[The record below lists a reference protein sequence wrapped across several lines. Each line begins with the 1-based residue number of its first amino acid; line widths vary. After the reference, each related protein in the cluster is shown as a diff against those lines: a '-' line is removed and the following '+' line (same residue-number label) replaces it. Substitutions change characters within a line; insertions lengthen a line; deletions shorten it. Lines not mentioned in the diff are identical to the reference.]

1 MISAL
6 RTVWRL
12 VDTPIFSKIFL
23 SANSHPRRDRNK
35 TVDRIGLPRKDPQKE
50 CVAAVDIG
58 ESTIAVCLIGEDGR
72 MFFTAECTTL
82 AERGYRSGLYRI
94 CKMLRE
100 IACVAGIKIS
110 CIDIRCIGRVN
121 PFTGTF
127 GDVEFTA
134 WRGTNLVENLLRRFR
149 VPVDFKMTHTPQPS
163 ASRGAAHKKK
173 RRD

>member
-12 VDTPIFSKIFL
+12 VDTPIFSKIF
-23 SANSHPRRDRNK
+23 SNANSHARRDRNK
-35 TVDRIGLPRKDPQKE
+35 TVGRKGLPRKDLQKE

-58 ESTIAVCLIGEDGR
+58 ESTIAVRLIGENGR
-72 MFFTAECTTL
+72 MFSKAECETL
-82 AERGYRSGLYRI
+82 AKRGYRSGLYRI
-94 CKMLRE
+94 CEMLRT
-100 IACVAGIKIS
+100 IARVEGIKIS
-110 CIDIRCIGRVN
+110 CIDIGCIGRVN
-121 PFTGTF
+121 PFTGAF
-127 GDVEFTA
+127 GDIEVIA
-134 WRGTNLVENLLRRFR
+134 WRGTNLVEDLLRRFR